1 MRCLLAENFHVPP
14 SPGQVNP
21 LGCKVTGSFICAG
34 LREGVDEDDLVA
46 QELGL
51 LDASQM
57 TTVQEKYKERI
68 KQKLVEVLTKS

>member
-1 MRCLLAENFHVPP
+1 MFLLHLDRSTPP
-14 SPGQVNP
+14 S
-21 LGCKVTGSFICAG
+21 CKVTGSYICAG

-51 LDASQM
+51 QDASQM

-68 KQKLVEVLTKS
+68 KQKLQEVPTKS